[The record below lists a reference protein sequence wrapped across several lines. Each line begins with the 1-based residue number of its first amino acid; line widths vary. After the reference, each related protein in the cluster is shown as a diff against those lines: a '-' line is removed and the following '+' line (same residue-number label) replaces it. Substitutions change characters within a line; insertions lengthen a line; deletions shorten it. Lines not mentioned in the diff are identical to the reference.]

1 MKGDPYEK
9 NIPNTFAPNCR
20 NKKFSVAM
28 LAGSLKYG
36 FIDTKKFPP
45 DVAKRV
51 WAEQHKQFKIH
62 QKEREEKEKELEAY
76 KQKTKQ
82 DYDIR
87 YLADVYLSSRF
98 QGISYWIIERVC
110 SLKTLQLKKFLEELA
125 NLIDDEL
132 LDRRI
137 EKKHQ
142 RCDSKIPKYR
152 LVDEFLDAIPM
163 GNQEHVIDEI
173 CNLDDSKNELLSY
186 LSGTI
191 GCIKGYYKDK
201 PELKSLRSNQ
211 RHII

>member
-9 NIPNTFAPNCR
+9 NIPNTFWSNCR

-28 LAGSLKYG
+28 LVGALKFG
-36 FIDTKKFPP
+36 VAKNLPP

-51 WAEQHKQFKIH
+51 WAEH
-62 QKEREEKEKELEAY
+62 ERQVGINRKKTEKKEKELEAF

-82 DYDIR
+82 DSDIR
-87 YLADVYLSSRF
+87 YLADEYLLSRY
-98 QGISYWIIERVC
+98 QGTSYWIIELAC
-110 SLKTLQLKKFLEELA
+110 SLKTHQLKKFLEDLA
-125 NLIDDEL
+125 KLIDDEM
-132 LDRRI
+132 LDKRI
-137 EKKHQ
+137 EKKLQ

-173 CNLDDSKNELLSY
+173 CNLDDSKNELLSF

-191 GCIKGYYKDK
+191 GCIKGYYQDK
-201 PELKSLRSNQ
+201 PELKGLLSNQ